1 MKLNLGI
8 LSFAHG
14 HIGAY
19 AGVMKDQDDVNL
31 VAAWDDDKERGQ
43 TRSREFEI
51 EFVPALDDFL
61 GRDDIQA
68 VMIGSE
74 TSKHA
79 EHVEV
84 AAAAGKDIL
93 LQKPLAFTPEDCD
106 RIIQAVEASGV
117 RFSVA
122 WQMRCDLQNQWMK
135 EQLLSGR
142 FGRPLMVRRRHGLP
156 TQLWGDAFADSWHVK
171 PEFNLGMF
179 MDDASHPAD
188 WFLWMFG
195 KPVSVMAEID
205 TLLNPKVPDDNGAAI
220 FKFKDGMI
228 GIIESS
234 FTTIAAEDTTTI
246 VAEKGTILQSW
257 GDGPSCETQPESSD
271 GPLYGLK
278 YYLAGED
285 RWRTVDIPTPASH
298 GARIHG
304 VVEPAVSFLKGER
317 GPIADAREGRIS
329 TEMVLAAYASSKEG
343 RRIVLKD

>member
-19 AGVMKDQDDVNL
+19 AAVMKGRDDVEL
-31 VAAWDDDKERGQ
+31 IAAWDDDPERGQ
-43 TRSREFEI
+43 NRSKEFGI
-51 EFVPALDDFL
+51 EFVPGLDDL
-61 GRDDIQA
+61 LSREDIRA

-79 EHVEV
+79 EHVEA

-93 LQKPLAFTPEDCD
+93 LQKPMAFTLEDCD
-106 RIIQAVEASGV
+106 RIRKSVETSGV
-117 RFSVA
+117 RFSIA
-122 WQMRCDLQNQWMK
+122 WQMRCDPQNQWMK
-135 EQLLSGR
+135 DALAAGR

-156 TQLWGDAFADSWHVK
+156 TQVWGDAFAESWHVK

-195 KPVSVMAEID
+195 TPVSVMAEID
-205 TLLNPKVPDDNGAAI
+205 TLLNPKIPDDNGAAI

-257 GDGPSCETQPESSD
+257 GDGPSCGAQPESPN
-271 GPLYGLK
+271 GPLFGLK

-285 RWRTVDIPTPASH
+285 RWQTVDIPTPAAH
-298 GARIHG
+298 GARIEG
-304 VVEPAVSFLKGER
+304 IVDPAVAFLKGER
-317 GPIADAREGRIS
+317 GPIADADDGRIC
-329 TEMVLAAYASSKEG
+329 TKMVLAAYSSSREG
-343 RRIVLKD
+343 RRIPLLP